1 MLGPLAHRSPDSPL
15 PGIVIAGSHS
25 GCGKT
30 TVTLAIMTALKK
42 RGLKVA
48 PFKVGP
54 DFIDPGHH
62 ASVCGCPSHN
72 LDGWILNKSSVQELY
87 SQYCAGADV
96 SVIEGVMGLFDGAG
110 GTSESGSTAEIAK
123 WLDLPVLLIVDVLG
137 MARSVVALVKGY
149 LEFDSGLRFAG
160 VVLNKT
166 GSKRHAALLKV
177 ALSPLGLSWTGAL
190 FRNQDLQLPS
200 RHLGLITAEE
210 GGLEAK
216 QADLFRSWFEKGCDL
231 NLLLKTI
238 RQNRKDIRPADQTET
253 IKRPGI
259 SLSRPVRI
267 AVAKDE
273 AFCFYYQA
281 NLDILERFGA
291 EIVFF
296 SPLRDH
302 SLPPVIQ
309 GLYLGGGYPELHAQA
324 LSTNRELREEILTKA
339 RGNLPIYAECG
350 GFLYL
355 CRGLAQKENP
365 RPAHPWVGLFPF
377 MVNMQKR
384 RCALGYRKIIL
395 KKDTILGP
403 AGTKIRG
410 HEFHYS
416 NLLEPISQDKSIIR
430 IYEVRNAGDNLLAP
444 EGYTWNNTLAGY
456 IHLHFGSCPDAA
468 KNFVAEAQRHFVRNR
483 SGFTGS
489 WFTEDQN
496 R

>member
-1 MLGPLAHRSPDSPL
+1 MDLDTLARRSTPDSPL
-15 PGIVIAGSHS
+15 PGILIAGTHS

-30 TVTLAIMTALKK
+30 TVTLAIMAALKK

-72 LDGWILNKSSVQELY
+72 LDGWILNKSSVQKLY
-87 SQYCAGADV
+87 SQYCTGADV

-123 WLDLPVLLIVDVLG
+123 WLDLPILLIVDVIG
-137 MARSVVALVKGY
+137 MARSVAALVKGY
-149 LEFDSGLRFAG
+149 LGFDSGIRFAG

-166 GSKRHAALLKV
+166 GSKRHAALLKE
-177 ALSPLGLSWTGAL
+177 ALSPMGLSWTGTL
-190 FRNQDLQLPS
+190 FRNQDMDLPS

-210 GGLEAK
+210 GGLEAE
-216 QADLFRSWFEKGCDL
+216 QADLFSIWFEKGCDL
-231 NLLLKTI
+231 NSLLKTI
-238 RQNRKDIRPADQTET
+238 RQNKKDIRPADQTET
-253 IKRPGI
+253 KKDPGI
-259 SLSRPVRI
+259 SPSRPVRI

-281 NLDILERFGA
+281 NLDILEKFGA

-302 SLPPVIQ
+302 SLPSGVQ
-309 GLYLGGGYPELHAQA
+309 GLYLGGGYPELHAET
-324 LSTNRELREEILTKA
+324 LSRNRDLREEILTKA
-339 RGNLPIYAECG
+339 QENLPIYAECG

-355 CRGLAQKENP
+355 CRGLVQKEEP
-365 RPAHPWVGLFPF
+365 RQEYPWIGLFPF
-377 MVNMQKR
+377 MVNIQKR
-384 RCALGYRKIIL
+384 RYALGYREIIL

-416 NLLEPISQDKSIIR
+416 NLVEPISQDKSILSV
-430 IYEVRNAGDNLLAP
+430 YEVRNAGNSLLAP
-444 EGYTWNNTLAGY
+444 EGYAWNNTLASY

-468 KNFVAEAQRHFVRNR
+468 KNFVAEARWHFVRNR
-483 SGFTGS
+483 SGFA
-489 WFTEDQN
+489 ENPN

>member
-1 MLGPLAHRSPDSPL
+1 MLKVDMALDTLAHRSTPDSPL
-15 PGIVIAGSHS
+15 PGIVIAGTHS

-30 TVTLAIMTALKK
+30 TVTLAIMAALKK
-42 RGLKVA
+42 RDLKVA

-72 LDGWILNKSSVQELY
+72 LDGWILSKSSVQELY
-87 SQYCAGADV
+87 RQYCAGADV

-137 MARSVVALVKGY
+137 MARSVAAQVKGY

-160 VVLNKT
+160 VILNKV
-166 GSKRHAALLKV
+166 GSKRHAALLKE
-177 ALSPLGLSWTGAL
+177 ALSPLGLSWTGTL
-190 FRNQDLQLPS
+190 FRNQNLQLPS

-210 GGLEAK
+210 GGLETK
-216 QADLFRSWFEKGCDL
+216 QADLFRNWFEKGCDL
-231 NLLLKTI
+231 NSLLKTI
-238 RQNRKDIRPADQTET
+238 RQNRKDIRPADQTGT
-253 IKRPGI
+253 IKHPGI
-259 SLSRPVRI
+259 SHSRPVRI
-267 AVAKDE
+267 AVAKDK

-281 NLDILERFGA
+281 NLDILEKFGA
-291 EIVFF
+291 EIVSF

-302 SLPPVIQ
+302 SLPPGIQ
-309 GLYLGGGYPELHAQA
+309 GLYLGGGYPELHAEA
-324 LSTNRELREEILTKA
+324 LSRNRDLREEILTKA
-339 RGNLPIYAECG
+339 QGNLPIYAECG

-355 CRGLAQKENP
+355 CRGLVQKEEP
-365 RPAHPWVGLFPF
+365 RPEHPWVGLFPF
-377 MVNMQKR
+377 MINMQKR
-384 RCALGYRKIIL
+384 RCALGYREIIL
-395 KKDTILGP
+395 KKNTILGP
-403 AGTKIRG
+403 AGTRIRG

-430 IYEVRNAGDNLLAP
+430 IYEVRNAGNSLLAP

-468 KNFVAEAQRHFVRNR
+468 KHFVAEAQQHSVHA
-483 SGFTGS
+483 
-489 WFTEDQN
+489 
-496 R
+496 

>member
-1 MLGPLAHRSPDSPL
+1 
-15 PGIVIAGSHS
+15 
-25 GCGKT
+25 
-30 TVTLAIMTALKK
+30 
-42 RGLKVA
+42 
-48 PFKVGP
+48 
-54 DFIDPGHH
+54 
-62 ASVCGCPSHN
+62 
-72 LDGWILNKSSVQELY
+72 VQELY
-87 SQYCAGADV
+87 SQYCTGADV

-123 WLDLPVLLIVDVLG
+123 WLDLPVLLIVDVVG
-137 MARSVVALVKGY
+137 MARSVAALVKGY

-166 GSKRHAALLKV
+166 GSERHAALLKD
-177 ALSPLGLSWTGAL
+177 ALSPLGLSWTGTL

-210 GGLEAK
+210 GGLETE
-216 QADLFRSWFEKGCDL
+216 QVDRLRIWFEKGCDL
-231 NLLLKTI
+231 NSLLKII
-238 RQNRKDIRPADQTET
+238 RQNRKDIRPADQTGA

-259 SLSRPVRI
+259 SHSRPVRI
-267 AVAKDE
+267 AIAKDE

-302 SLPPVIQ
+302 SLPPGTQ
-309 GLYLGGGYPELHAQA
+309 GLYLGGGYPELHAEA
-324 LSTNRELREEILTKA
+324 LSTNRDLREEILTKA
-339 RGNLPIYAECG
+339 QRNLPIYAECG

-355 CRGLAQKENP
+355 CRGLVQEEP
-365 RPAHPWVGLFPF
+365 GPEHPWIGLFPF

-384 RCALGYRKIIL
+384 RYALGYRKIIL

-403 AGTKIRG
+403 AGTRIRG

-416 NLLEPISQDKSIIR
+416 NLLEPMSHDKSIISV
-430 IYEVRNAGDNLLAP
+430 YEVRNAGNSLLAP

-456 IHLHFGSCPDAA
+456 IHLHFNSCPDAA
-468 KNFVAEAQRHFVRNR
+468 KNFVAEARRHSVRNR
-483 SGFTGS
+483 SGFT
-489 WFTEDQN
+489 EDMN

>member
-1 MLGPLAHRSPDSPL
+1 MLRPFAQRSTDPLL
-15 PGIVIAGSHS
+15 PGIVIAGTHS

-30 TVTLAIMTALKK
+30 TVTLAIMAALKK

-87 SQYCAGADV
+87 WQYCTGADV

-123 WLDLPVLLIVDVLG
+123 WLDLPVLLIVDVFG
-137 MARSVVALVKGY
+137 VARSVAALVKGY

-160 VVLNKT
+160 VILNKV
-166 GSKRHAALLKV
+166 GSKRHAALLKE
-177 ALSPLGLSWTGAL
+177 ALSPLGLSWAGTL

-210 GGLEAK
+210 SGLETE
-216 QADLFRSWFEKGCDL
+216 QVDFFRSWFEKDCDL
-231 NLLLKTI
+231 NSLLKAI
-238 RQNRKDIRPADQTET
+238 RQNRKDIRPADQTRT

-259 SLSRPVRI
+259 SHSRSVRI

-273 AFCFYYQA
+273 AFCFYYQV
-281 NLDILERFGA
+281 NLDILEKFGA
-291 EIVFF
+291 ELVFF

-302 SLPPVIQ
+302 FLPPGIQ
-309 GLYLGGGYPELHAQA
+309 GLYLGGGYPELHAKA
-324 LSTNRELREEILTKA
+324 LSRNRNLRGEILIKA
-339 RGNLPIYAECG
+339 HENLPIYAECG

-355 CRGLAQKENP
+355 CQGLVQKEEP
-365 RPAHPWVGLFPF
+365 RPLHPWVGLFPF
-377 MVNMQKR
+377 VVNMQKR
-384 RCALGYRKIIL
+384 RCALGYREIIL
-395 KKDTILGP
+395 KKNTLLGP
-403 AGTKIRG
+403 AGTRIRG

-416 NLLEPISQDKSIIR
+416 NLLEPISQDKSIILA
-430 IYEVRNAGDNLLAP
+430 YEVRNAGNSLLAP

-468 KNFVAEAQRHFVRNR
+468 RNFVAEAQQHSVHA
-483 SGFTGS
+483 
-489 WFTEDQN
+489 
-496 R
+496 

>member
-1 MLGPLAHRSPDSPL
+1 MLGPLAHRSTPDSPL
-15 PGIVIAGSHS
+15 PGIVIAGTHS

-30 TVTLAIMTALKK
+30 TVTLAIMAALKK

-72 LDGWILNKSSVQELY
+72 LDGWILTKSSVQKLY
-87 SQYCAGADV
+87 SQYCTGADV

-137 MARSVVALVKGY
+137 MARSAAALVKGY

-166 GSKRHAALLKV
+166 GSERHAALLKE
-177 ALSPLGLSWTGAL
+177 ALSPLGLLWTGTL
-190 FRNQDLQLPS
+190 VRNQDMQLPS

-210 GGLEAK
+210 GGLETE
-216 QADLFRSWFEKGCDL
+216 QADLFRSWLEKGCDL
-231 NLLLKTI
+231 NLLLKII
-238 RQNRKDIRPADQTET
+238 RQNRKDIRPADQTGT
-253 IKRPGI
+253 KKRPGI
-259 SLSRPVRI
+259 SSSRPVRI

-281 NLDILERFGA
+281 NLDILEKFGA

-302 SLPPVIQ
+302 SLPPGIQ
-309 GLYLGGGYPELHAQA
+309 RLYLGGGYPELHAEA
-324 LSTNRELREEILTKA
+324 LSKNRNLREEILTKA
-339 RGNLPIYAECG
+339 HGNLPIYAECG

-355 CRGLAQKENP
+355 CRGLVQKKEP
-365 RPAHPWVGLFPF
+365 RPEHPWIGLFPF

-416 NLLEPISQDKSIIR
+416 NLLEPISQDKSIISV
-430 IYEVRNAGDNLLAP
+430 YEVRNAGNSLLAP

-468 KNFVAEAQRHFVRNR
+468 RNFVAEAQQHSVHNC
-483 SGFTGS
+483 SGFT
-489 WFTEDQN
+489 EDPN